1 MIGES
6 FSSYVR
12 DQIDT
17 RQKKLS
23 SLNRN
28 DDLLTWSNSN
38 TAFLRLSSCV
48 DLNSGGE
55 GYGNSREISV
65 MNRVQKEFVEKKQ
78 KETAELVRK
87 IAEES
92 PEEVDAIIEYLKNR
106 ENK

>member
-28 DDLLTWSNSN
+28 DD
-38 TAFLRLSSCV
+38 
-48 DLNSGGE
+48 
-55 GYGNSREISV
+55 
-65 MNRVQKEFVEKKQ
+65 
-78 KETAELVRK
+78 
-87 IAEES
+87 
-92 PEEVDAIIEYLKNR
+92 
-106 ENK
+106 